1 MRKNVPADRLPS
13 INTVLGE
20 ELSVEPIDNET
31 YSNLLRRDVQIYIDE
46 PIIENGL
53 PQEIEELVED
63 VMDYRQVG
71 KTPYFFRKDVT
82 GDKILKINQTK
93 IFQYDIIEKCDDT
106 SVLLDF
112 FNSRRNLILSVYKI
126 MLEAETDDDAYE
138 EKLAIYRKLLKL

>member
-1 MRKNVPADRLPS
+1 
-13 INTVLGE
+13 
-20 ELSVEPIDNET
+20 
-31 YSNLLRRDVQIYIDE
+31 
-46 PIIENGL
+46 
-53 PQEIEELVED
+53 
-63 VMDYRQVG
+63 MDYRQVG